1 MQTFLHLH
9 FTSSEVIF
17 AAINSSLYYVC
28 NTEVFVIHISC
39 EKNGNRSK
47 CIVLMEKLKFGI
59 STCILE

>member
-9 FTSSEVIF
+9 VISAEEIF

-28 NTEVFVIHISC
+28 NVEVFVSHISC
-39 EKNGNRSK
+39 EKNGNGSK

-59 STCILE
+59 STCILK

>member
-9 FTSSEVIF
+9 VTSSEVIF
-17 AAINSSLYYVC
+17 AINSSLYCVS
-28 NTEVFVIHISC
+28 NIEVFVIHISC
-39 EKNGNRSK
+39 EKNGNRRK